1 MQMTIENTYDNLK
14 SSLDDLELMLH
25 QMVRIDRA
33 RDVHELHDSI
43 QNLLQAMGDYTK
55 ADRVFIFE
63 FRDALHIY
71 RNTYEWCAPGI
82 TPQIDNLQTIEPSDI
97 PVWQAAFEQGENIVI
112 PNLEDVRDTMPG
124 EYEILRVQDIHSEI
138 SFPIFSKDALIG
150 FLGLDNP
157 TIEGSYRFINLL
169 AVVGSHLGGAWAN
182 FRTSA
187 LLEQSQSDLRDS
199 MQALQKDQQVLEALC
214 RDYTCVYTL
223 DPVTDRIELVQVD
236 PNANAQLVLAAL
248 QTRQLSHHE
257 IIHAYYQNFVVK
269 ASARDFLTRLDGRA
283 LLEEL
288 NRKERVIY
296 RFRALPNSA
305 GQEYFEL
312 QAVKINT
319 KNNPYR
325 ILVGFHHIDDIVNEE
340 LRQQKELETALAE
353 ARLNSEIVS
362 AISKIYFSIYR
373 IDLNADIYDEISSG
387 EEFHRLT
394 GLSGKA
400 SLKMKELC
408 NTFVT
413 HEYYDRVMLF
423 LDLSTLKERLS
434 RDESVGIEY
443 LAKDGNWHLAR
454 FIVKKRDENGQ
465 VSHVLYTTRLISD
478 TKHREQNWIVIA
490 EAANKANKAKT
501 DFLSRMA
508 HDIRTPMNAIM
519 GFTSIAQNQLD
530 NTERLK
536 DTLRKIQISGRYL
549 QQIADD
555 VLDISRIESGSLKLD
570 NVDTSITRLFQ
581 DTADTA
587 REIQPEKHLQFF
599 CDAHDIA
606 YEHVLGDPLHLQ
618 QIYMNLLSNAVKYT
632 PEGGEIH
639 FEIYQELLPHNH
651 QLNLI
656 SIIRDTGIGMSP
668 EFMKEMY
675 SKFSRAVD
683 TRVNKV
689 RGSGLGLTIVRELME
704 LMQGTIHVQST
715 PGEGTCFKLTIP
727 LTYLDPD
734 AEPDKIGQK
743 KAPAEELCKGMHLLV
758 AEDND
763 LNYEVASELLAL
775 RDVTCDRAED
785 GAICVERFNTAQP
798 FTYNAILMDIQ
809 MPVMDGLE
817 ATMAIRTLEHPQAKS
832 IPIIAMTA
840 NAFTDDVNS
849 CMAAGMNRHM
859 SKPLNIDDLLEVLA
873 SYRN

>member
-1 MQMTIENTYDNLK
+1 MQMTIKNTYDNLK

-283 LLEEL
+283 LQEEL

-319 KNNPYR
+319 KNNPYC

-549 QQIADD
+549 QQI
-555 VLDISRIESGSLKLD
+555 
-570 NVDTSITRLFQ
+570 
-581 DTADTA
+581 
-587 REIQPEKHLQFF
+587 
-599 CDAHDIA
+599 
-606 YEHVLGDPLHLQ
+606 
-618 QIYMNLLSNAVKYT
+618 YMNLLSNAVKYT

-704 LMQGTIHVQST
+704 LMQGTIHVHST

-743 KAPAEELCKGMHLLV
+743 KAPAGELCKGMHLLV

>member
-549 QQIADD
+549 QQI
-555 VLDISRIESGSLKLD
+555 
-570 NVDTSITRLFQ
+570 
-581 DTADTA
+581 
-587 REIQPEKHLQFF
+587 
-599 CDAHDIA
+599 
-606 YEHVLGDPLHLQ
+606 
-618 QIYMNLLSNAVKYT
+618 YMNLLSNAIKYT

-683 TRVNKV
+683 TQVNKV

-743 KAPAEELCKGMHLLV
+743 KAPAGELCKGMHLLV

-859 SKPLNIDDLLEVLA
+859 SKPLNIDNLLEVLA

>member
-283 LLEEL
+283 LQEEL

-340 LRQQKELETALAE
+340 LRQQ
-353 ARLNSEIVS
+353 
-362 AISKIYFSIYR
+362 
-373 IDLNADIYDEISSG
+373 
-387 EEFHRLT
+387 
-394 GLSGKA
+394 
-400 SLKMKELC
+400 
-408 NTFVT
+408 
-413 HEYYDRVMLF
+413 
-423 LDLSTLKERLS
+423 
-434 RDESVGIEY
+434 
-443 LAKDGNWHLAR
+443 
-454 FIVKKRDENGQ
+454 
-465 VSHVLYTTRLISD
+465 
-478 TKHREQNWIVIA
+478 
-490 EAANKANKAKT
+490 
-501 DFLSRMA
+501 
-508 HDIRTPMNAIM
+508 
-519 GFTSIAQNQLD
+519 
-530 NTERLK
+530 
-536 DTLRKIQISGRYL
+536 
-549 QQIADD
+549 IADD

-599 CDAHDIA
+599 CDTHDIA

-715 PGEGTCFKLTIP
+715 PGEGTCFQLTIP

-743 KAPAEELCKGMHLLV
+743 KAPAGELCKGMHLLV

>member
-283 LLEEL
+283 LQEEL

-340 LRQQKELETALAE
+340 LR
-353 ARLNSEIVS
+353 
-362 AISKIYFSIYR
+362 
-373 IDLNADIYDEISSG
+373 
-387 EEFHRLT
+387 
-394 GLSGKA
+394 
-400 SLKMKELC
+400 
-408 NTFVT
+408 
-413 HEYYDRVMLF
+413 
-423 LDLSTLKERLS
+423 
-434 RDESVGIEY
+434 
-443 LAKDGNWHLAR
+443 
-454 FIVKKRDENGQ
+454 
-465 VSHVLYTTRLISD
+465 
-478 TKHREQNWIVIA
+478 
-490 EAANKANKAKT
+490 
-501 DFLSRMA
+501 
-508 HDIRTPMNAIM
+508 
-519 GFTSIAQNQLD
+519 
-530 NTERLK
+530 
-536 DTLRKIQISGRYL
+536 

-618 QIYMNLLSNAVKYT
+618 QIYMNLLSNAIKYT

-704 LMQGTIHVQST
+704 LMQGTIHVHST

-743 KAPAEELCKGMHLLV
+743 KAPAGELCKGMHLLV

>member
-157 TIEGSYRFINLL
+157 TIEGSHRFINLL

-283 LLEEL
+283 LQEEL

-549 QQIADD
+549 QQI
-555 VLDISRIESGSLKLD
+555 
-570 NVDTSITRLFQ
+570 
-581 DTADTA
+581 
-587 REIQPEKHLQFF
+587 
-599 CDAHDIA
+599 
-606 YEHVLGDPLHLQ
+606 
-618 QIYMNLLSNAVKYT
+618 YMNLLSNAIKYT

-743 KAPAEELCKGMHLLV
+743 KAPAGELCKGMHLLV

>member
-1 MQMTIENTYDNLK
+1 
-14 SSLDDLELMLH
+14 
-25 QMVRIDRA
+25 
-33 RDVHELHDSI
+33 
-43 QNLLQAMGDYTK
+43 
-55 ADRVFIFE
+55 
-63 FRDALHIY
+63 
-71 RNTYEWCAPGI
+71 
-82 TPQIDNLQTIEPSDI
+82 
-97 PVWQAAFEQGENIVI
+97 
-112 PNLEDVRDTMPG
+112 
-124 EYEILRVQDIHSEI
+124 
-138 SFPIFSKDALIG
+138 
-150 FLGLDNP
+150 
-157 TIEGSYRFINLL
+157 
-169 AVVGSHLGGAWAN
+169 
-182 FRTSA
+182 
-187 LLEQSQSDLRDS
+187 
-199 MQALQKDQQVLEALC
+199 
-214 RDYTCVYTL
+214 
-223 DPVTDRIELVQVD
+223 
-236 PNANAQLVLAAL
+236 
-248 QTRQLSHHE
+248 
-257 IIHAYYQNFVVK
+257 
-269 ASARDFLTRLDGRA
+269 
-283 LLEEL
+283 
-288 NRKERVIY
+288 
-296 RFRALPNSA
+296 
-305 GQEYFEL
+305 
-312 QAVKINT
+312 
-319 KNNPYR
+319 
-325 ILVGFHHIDDIVNEE
+325 
-340 LRQQKELETALAE
+340 
-353 ARLNSEIVS
+353 
-362 AISKIYFSIYR
+362 
-373 IDLNADIYDEISSG
+373 
-387 EEFHRLT
+387 
-394 GLSGKA
+394 
-400 SLKMKELC
+400 
-408 NTFVT
+408 
-413 HEYYDRVMLF
+413 
-423 LDLSTLKERLS
+423 
-434 RDESVGIEY
+434 
-443 LAKDGNWHLAR
+443 
-454 FIVKKRDENGQ
+454 
-465 VSHVLYTTRLISD
+465 
-478 TKHREQNWIVIA
+478 
-490 EAANKANKAKT
+490 
-501 DFLSRMA
+501 
-508 HDIRTPMNAIM
+508 MNAIM

-599 CDAHDIA
+599 CDTHDIA

>member
-157 TIEGSYRFINLL
+157 TIEGSHRFINLL

-400 SLKMKELC
+400 SLKMKEFC

-536 DTLRKIQISGRYL
+536 DTLRKIQISGRY
-549 QQIADD
+549 
-555 VLDISRIESGSLKLD
+555 
-570 NVDTSITRLFQ
+570 
-581 DTADTA
+581 
-587 REIQPEKHLQFF
+587 
-599 CDAHDIA
+599 
-606 YEHVLGDPLHLQ
+606 LQ

>member
-112 PNLEDVRDTMPG
+112 PNLEDVRDTMPR
-124 EYEILRVQDIHSEI
+124 EYEIMRIQDIHSEI

-157 TIEGSYRFINLL
+157 TIEGSHRFINLL

-283 LLEEL
+283 LQEEL

-312 QAVKINT
+312 QAVKINN

-490 EAANKANKAKT
+490 EAANKAKT

-536 DTLRKIQISGRYL
+536 DTLRKIQISGRY
-549 QQIADD
+549 
-555 VLDISRIESGSLKLD
+555 
-570 NVDTSITRLFQ
+570 
-581 DTADTA
+581 
-587 REIQPEKHLQFF
+587 
-599 CDAHDIA
+599 
-606 YEHVLGDPLHLQ
+606 LQ

-743 KAPAEELCKGMHLLV
+743 KAPARELCKGMHLLV

>member
-283 LLEEL
+283 LQEEL

-549 QQIADD
+549 QQI
-555 VLDISRIESGSLKLD
+555 
-570 NVDTSITRLFQ
+570 
-581 DTADTA
+581 
-587 REIQPEKHLQFF
+587 
-599 CDAHDIA
+599 
-606 YEHVLGDPLHLQ
+606 
-618 QIYMNLLSNAVKYT
+618 YMNLLSNAVKYT

-743 KAPAEELCKGMHLLV
+743 KAPAGELCKGMHLLV

>member
-1 MQMTIENTYDNLK
+1 
-14 SSLDDLELMLH
+14 
-25 QMVRIDRA
+25 
-33 RDVHELHDSI
+33 
-43 QNLLQAMGDYTK
+43 
-55 ADRVFIFE
+55 
-63 FRDALHIY
+63 
-71 RNTYEWCAPGI
+71 
-82 TPQIDNLQTIEPSDI
+82 
-97 PVWQAAFEQGENIVI
+97 
-112 PNLEDVRDTMPG
+112 MPG
-124 EYEILRVQDIHSEI
+124 EYEILRAQDIHSEI

-157 TIEGSYRFINLL
+157 TIEGSHRFINLL

-283 LLEEL
+283 LQEEL

-312 QAVKINT
+312 QAVKINN
-319 KNNPYR
+319 KNNPYC

-536 DTLRKIQISGRYL
+536 EIGR
-549 QQIADD
+549 A
-555 VLDISRIESGSLKLD
+555 SC
-570 NVDTSITRLFQ
+570 
-581 DTADTA
+581 
-587 REIQPEKHLQFF
+587 RE
-599 CDAHDIA
+599 
-606 YEHVLGDPLHLQ
+606 
-618 QIYMNLLSNAVKYT
+618 
-632 PEGGEIH
+632 
-639 FEIYQELLPHNH
+639 
-651 QLNLI
+651 
-656 SIIRDTGIGMSP
+656 
-668 EFMKEMY
+668 
-675 SKFSRAVD
+675 
-683 TRVNKV
+683 RV
-689 RGSGLGLTIVRELME
+689 
-704 LMQGTIHVQST
+704 
-715 PGEGTCFKLTIP
+715 
-727 LTYLDPD
+727 
-734 AEPDKIGQK
+734 
-743 KAPAEELCKGMHLLV
+743 
-758 AEDND
+758 
-763 LNYEVASELLAL
+763 
-775 RDVTCDRAED
+775 
-785 GAICVERFNTAQP
+785 
-798 FTYNAILMDIQ
+798 
-809 MPVMDGLE
+809 
-817 ATMAIRTLEHPQAKS
+817 
-832 IPIIAMTA
+832 
-840 NAFTDDVNS
+840 
-849 CMAAGMNRHM
+849 
-859 SKPLNIDDLLEVLA
+859 
-873 SYRN
+873 

>member
-82 TPQIDNLQTIEPSDI
+82 KPQIDNLQTIEPSDI

-549 QQIADD
+549 QQI
-555 VLDISRIESGSLKLD
+555 
-570 NVDTSITRLFQ
+570 
-581 DTADTA
+581 
-587 REIQPEKHLQFF
+587 
-599 CDAHDIA
+599 
-606 YEHVLGDPLHLQ
+606 
-618 QIYMNLLSNAVKYT
+618 YMNLLSNAVKYT

-743 KAPAEELCKGMHLLV
+743 KAPAGELCKGMHLLV

>member
-1 MQMTIENTYDNLK
+1 MATASHYNMGAFKNTAFFADFAVIFSAFLTLRGLSDTISLLLKEMVSSMQMTIENTYDNLK

-283 LLEEL
+283 LQEEL

-340 LRQQKELETALAE
+340 LR
-353 ARLNSEIVS
+353 
-362 AISKIYFSIYR
+362 
-373 IDLNADIYDEISSG
+373 
-387 EEFHRLT
+387 
-394 GLSGKA
+394 
-400 SLKMKELC
+400 
-408 NTFVT
+408 
-413 HEYYDRVMLF
+413 
-423 LDLSTLKERLS
+423 
-434 RDESVGIEY
+434 
-443 LAKDGNWHLAR
+443 
-454 FIVKKRDENGQ
+454 
-465 VSHVLYTTRLISD
+465 
-478 TKHREQNWIVIA
+478 
-490 EAANKANKAKT
+490 
-501 DFLSRMA
+501 
-508 HDIRTPMNAIM
+508 
-519 GFTSIAQNQLD
+519 
-530 NTERLK
+530 
-536 DTLRKIQISGRYL
+536 

-618 QIYMNLLSNAVKYT
+618 QIYMNLLSNAIKYT

-704 LMQGTIHVQST
+704 LMQGTIHVHST

-743 KAPAEELCKGMHLLV
+743 KAPAGELCKGMHLLV

>member
-157 TIEGSYRFINLL
+157 TIEGSHRFINLL

-400 SLKMKELC
+400 SLKMKEFC

-549 QQIADD
+549 QQI
-555 VLDISRIESGSLKLD
+555 
-570 NVDTSITRLFQ
+570 
-581 DTADTA
+581 
-587 REIQPEKHLQFF
+587 
-599 CDAHDIA
+599 
-606 YEHVLGDPLHLQ
+606 
-618 QIYMNLLSNAVKYT
+618 YMNLLSNAIKYT

>member
-478 TKHREQNWIVIA
+478 TKYREQNWIVIA

-549 QQIADD
+549 QQI
-555 VLDISRIESGSLKLD
+555 
-570 NVDTSITRLFQ
+570 
-581 DTADTA
+581 
-587 REIQPEKHLQFF
+587 
-599 CDAHDIA
+599 
-606 YEHVLGDPLHLQ
+606 
-618 QIYMNLLSNAVKYT
+618 YMNLLSNAIKYT

-743 KAPAEELCKGMHLLV
+743 KAPAGELCKGMHLLV

>member
-283 LLEEL
+283 LQEEL

-340 LRQQKELETALAE
+340 LR
-353 ARLNSEIVS
+353 
-362 AISKIYFSIYR
+362 
-373 IDLNADIYDEISSG
+373 
-387 EEFHRLT
+387 
-394 GLSGKA
+394 
-400 SLKMKELC
+400 
-408 NTFVT
+408 
-413 HEYYDRVMLF
+413 
-423 LDLSTLKERLS
+423 
-434 RDESVGIEY
+434 
-443 LAKDGNWHLAR
+443 
-454 FIVKKRDENGQ
+454 
-465 VSHVLYTTRLISD
+465 
-478 TKHREQNWIVIA
+478 
-490 EAANKANKAKT
+490 
-501 DFLSRMA
+501 
-508 HDIRTPMNAIM
+508 
-519 GFTSIAQNQLD
+519 
-530 NTERLK
+530 
-536 DTLRKIQISGRYL
+536 

-743 KAPAEELCKGMHLLV
+743 KAPAGELCKGMHLLV

-832 IPIIAMTA
+832 IPIIVMTA

>member
-55 ADRVFIFE
+55 ADRVFIFK

-157 TIEGSYRFINLL
+157 TIEGSHRFINLL

-443 LAKDGNWHLAR
+443 LAEDGNWHLAR

-536 DTLRKIQISGRYL
+536 DTLRKIQISGRY
-549 QQIADD
+549 
-555 VLDISRIESGSLKLD
+555 
-570 NVDTSITRLFQ
+570 
-581 DTADTA
+581 
-587 REIQPEKHLQFF
+587 
-599 CDAHDIA
+599 
-606 YEHVLGDPLHLQ
+606 LQ

-743 KAPAEELCKGMHLLV
+743 KAPAGELCKGMHLLV

>member
-1 MQMTIENTYDNLK
+1 MATASHYNMGAFKNTAFFADFAVIFSAFLTLRGLSDTISLLLKEMVSSMQMTIENTYDNLK

-157 TIEGSYRFINLL
+157 TIKGSHRFINLL

-283 LLEEL
+283 LQEEL

-549 QQIADD
+549 QQI
-555 VLDISRIESGSLKLD
+555 
-570 NVDTSITRLFQ
+570 
-581 DTADTA
+581 
-587 REIQPEKHLQFF
+587 
-599 CDAHDIA
+599 
-606 YEHVLGDPLHLQ
+606 
-618 QIYMNLLSNAVKYT
+618 YMNLLSNAIKYT

-743 KAPAEELCKGMHLLV
+743 KAPAGELCKGMHLLV

-817 ATMAIRTLEHPQAKS
+817 ATMAIRTLEHSQAKS

>member
-157 TIEGSYRFINLL
+157 TIEGSHRFINLL

-478 TKHREQNWIVIA
+478 TKYREQNWIVIA

-549 QQIADD
+549 QQI
-555 VLDISRIESGSLKLD
+555 
-570 NVDTSITRLFQ
+570 
-581 DTADTA
+581 
-587 REIQPEKHLQFF
+587 
-599 CDAHDIA
+599 
-606 YEHVLGDPLHLQ
+606 
-618 QIYMNLLSNAVKYT
+618 YMNLLSNAIKYT

-743 KAPAEELCKGMHLLV
+743 KAPAGELCKGMHLLV

>member
-1 MQMTIENTYDNLK
+1 
-14 SSLDDLELMLH
+14 
-25 QMVRIDRA
+25 
-33 RDVHELHDSI
+33 
-43 QNLLQAMGDYTK
+43 MGDYTK

-157 TIEGSYRFINLL
+157 TIEGSHRFINLL

-400 SLKMKELC
+400 SLKMKEFC

-501 DFLSRMA
+501 
-508 HDIRTPMNAIM
+508 
-519 GFTSIAQNQLD
+519 GFSLPY
-530 NTERLK
+530 
-536 DTLRKIQISGRYL
+536 GPRYP
-549 QQIADD
+549 
-555 VLDISRIESGSLKLD
+555 
-570 NVDTSITRLFQ
+570 DTS
-581 DTADTA
+581 
-587 REIQPEKHLQFF
+587 
-599 CDAHDIA
+599 
-606 YEHVLGDPLHLQ
+606 
-618 QIYMNLLSNAVKYT
+618 
-632 PEGGEIH
+632 
-639 FEIYQELLPHNH
+639 
-651 QLNLI
+651 
-656 SIIRDTGIGMSP
+656 
-668 EFMKEMY
+668 
-675 SKFSRAVD
+675 
-683 TRVNKV
+683 
-689 RGSGLGLTIVRELME
+689 
-704 LMQGTIHVQST
+704 
-715 PGEGTCFKLTIP
+715 
-727 LTYLDPD
+727 
-734 AEPDKIGQK
+734 
-743 KAPAEELCKGMHLLV
+743 
-758 AEDND
+758 
-763 LNYEVASELLAL
+763 
-775 RDVTCDRAED
+775 
-785 GAICVERFNTAQP
+785 
-798 FTYNAILMDIQ
+798 
-809 MPVMDGLE
+809 
-817 ATMAIRTLEHPQAKS
+817 
-832 IPIIAMTA
+832 
-840 NAFTDDVNS
+840 
-849 CMAAGMNRHM
+849 
-859 SKPLNIDDLLEVLA
+859 
-873 SYRN
+873 

>member
-82 TPQIDNLQTIEPSDI
+82 KPQIDNLQTIEPSDI

-443 LAKDGNWHLAR
+443 LAEDGNWHLAR

-536 DTLRKIQISGRYL
+536 DTLRKIQISGRY
-549 QQIADD
+549 
-555 VLDISRIESGSLKLD
+555 
-570 NVDTSITRLFQ
+570 
-581 DTADTA
+581 
-587 REIQPEKHLQFF
+587 
-599 CDAHDIA
+599 
-606 YEHVLGDPLHLQ
+606 LQ

-743 KAPAEELCKGMHLLV
+743 KAPAGELCKGMHLLV

-775 RDVTCDRAED
+775 HDVTCDRAED

>member
-43 QNLLQAMGDYTK
+43 QNLLQAMGDYTM

-157 TIEGSYRFINLL
+157 TIEGSHRFINLL

-549 QQIADD
+549 QQI
-555 VLDISRIESGSLKLD
+555 
-570 NVDTSITRLFQ
+570 
-581 DTADTA
+581 
-587 REIQPEKHLQFF
+587 
-599 CDAHDIA
+599 
-606 YEHVLGDPLHLQ
+606 
-618 QIYMNLLSNAVKYT
+618 YMNLLSNAIKYT

-743 KAPAEELCKGMHLLV
+743 KAQAGELCKGMHLLV

>member
-1 MQMTIENTYDNLK
+1 M
-14 SSLDDLELMLH
+14 
-25 QMVRIDRA
+25 
-33 RDVHELHDSI
+33 
-43 QNLLQAMGDYTK
+43 
-55 ADRVFIFE
+55 
-63 FRDALHIY
+63 
-71 RNTYEWCAPGI
+71 
-82 TPQIDNLQTIEPSDI
+82 
-97 PVWQAAFEQGENIVI
+97 
-112 PNLEDVRDTMPG
+112 
-124 EYEILRVQDIHSEI
+124 
-138 SFPIFSKDALIG
+138 
-150 FLGLDNP
+150 
-157 TIEGSYRFINLL
+157 
-169 AVVGSHLGGAWAN
+169 
-182 FRTSA
+182 
-187 LLEQSQSDLRDS
+187 
-199 MQALQKDQQVLEALC
+199 
-214 RDYTCVYTL
+214 
-223 DPVTDRIELVQVD
+223 
-236 PNANAQLVLAAL
+236 
-248 QTRQLSHHE
+248 
-257 IIHAYYQNFVVK
+257 
-269 ASARDFLTRLDGRA
+269 
-283 LLEEL
+283 
-288 NRKERVIY
+288 
-296 RFRALPNSA
+296 
-305 GQEYFEL
+305 
-312 QAVKINT
+312 
-319 KNNPYR
+319 
-325 ILVGFHHIDDIVNEE
+325 
-340 LRQQKELETALAE
+340 
-353 ARLNSEIVS
+353 
-362 AISKIYFSIYR
+362 
-373 IDLNADIYDEISSG
+373 
-387 EEFHRLT
+387 
-394 GLSGKA
+394 
-400 SLKMKELC
+400 
-408 NTFVT
+408 
-413 HEYYDRVMLF
+413 
-423 LDLSTLKERLS
+423 
-434 RDESVGIEY
+434 
-443 LAKDGNWHLAR
+443 
-454 FIVKKRDENGQ
+454 
-465 VSHVLYTTRLISD
+465 
-478 TKHREQNWIVIA
+478 
-490 EAANKANKAKT
+490 
-501 DFLSRMA
+501 
-508 HDIRTPMNAIM
+508 
-519 GFTSIAQNQLD
+519 
-530 NTERLK
+530 
-536 DTLRKIQISGRYL
+536 
-549 QQIADD
+549 
-555 VLDISRIESGSLKLD
+555 
-570 NVDTSITRLFQ
+570 DTSITRLFQ

-632 PEGGEIH
+632 PEGAEIH

-743 KAPAEELCKGMHLLV
+743 KAPAGELCKGMHLLV

-775 RDVTCDRAED
+775 RNVTCDRAED

>member
-182 FRTSA
+182 LRTSA

-283 LLEEL
+283 LQEEL

-340 LRQQKELETALAE
+340 LRQQ
-353 ARLNSEIVS
+353 
-362 AISKIYFSIYR
+362 
-373 IDLNADIYDEISSG
+373 
-387 EEFHRLT
+387 
-394 GLSGKA
+394 
-400 SLKMKELC
+400 
-408 NTFVT
+408 
-413 HEYYDRVMLF
+413 
-423 LDLSTLKERLS
+423 
-434 RDESVGIEY
+434 
-443 LAKDGNWHLAR
+443 
-454 FIVKKRDENGQ
+454 
-465 VSHVLYTTRLISD
+465 
-478 TKHREQNWIVIA
+478 
-490 EAANKANKAKT
+490 
-501 DFLSRMA
+501 
-508 HDIRTPMNAIM
+508 
-519 GFTSIAQNQLD
+519 
-530 NTERLK
+530 
-536 DTLRKIQISGRYL
+536 
-549 QQIADD
+549 IADD

-599 CDAHDIA
+599 FDTHDIA
-606 YEHVLGDPLHLQ
+606 YEHVLGDPLHMQ
-618 QIYMNLLSNAVKYT
+618 QIYMTLLSNAVKYT

-668 EFMKEMY
+668 DFMKEMY

-743 KAPAEELCKGMHLLV
+743 KAPAGELCKGMHLLV